1 MPATM
6 FEYVGSPDSYDSR
19 SVSDFLR
26 IMSSCLLRP
35 LCKAGKGF
43 PRFSIS
49 PSLWLLR
56 ERSES
61 VGESGSDVIRPHGN
75 SHNRVTVCTTYFRLV
90 GVALRANELAVKL
103 RSQAK
108 GRRAK

>member
-1 MPATM
+1 M
-6 FEYVGSPDSYDSR
+6 FEYISSPDSYDSR
-19 SVSDFLR
+19 LVSDFLG

-49 PSLWLLR
+49 LSLWLLR

-61 VGESGSDVIRPHGN
+61 VGESSGDVIRPHGN
-75 SHNRVTVCTTYFRLV
+75 SHNRVTVCTTYSCLV
-90 GVALRANELAVKL
+90 GVALGANELAVEL
-103 RSQAK
+103 RSQAECC
-108 GRRAK
+108 